1 VPSSNDMAQPA
12 RVPSRYRLQHR
23 VTAFMLALIGRLL
36 AATSEVDPVVRR
48 EVSAMPAGQ
57 TFILGVRPAG
67 PALIIT
73 EHEGRLRPVSAVP
86 QGAPL
91 AAFEFKHIE
100 HAFLAM
106 TFQESTPQSFANDR
120 MVFEGDI
127 AMAMKFVRCL
137 TRMETLILP
146 KVVARLAVKT
156 YPAGL
161 RVGDKLATGSRIYLR
176 LLRNLFTL
184 S

>member
-1 VPSSNDMAQPA
+1 VSSINDTAAPA
-12 RVPSRYRLQHR
+12 GAVSRYRLQHR

-36 AATSEVDPVVRR
+36 AAASEVDPTIRG
-48 EVSAMPAGQ
+48 EVSAMPPGQ
-57 TFILGVRPAG
+57 TFLLGVRPAG
-67 PALIIT
+67 PALIIS
-73 EHEGRLRPVSAVP
+73 EHDGRLRPVAAVP
-86 QGAPL
+86 DGAPL

-146 KVVARLAVKT
+146 KIIARLAVKT
-156 YPAGL
+156 YPENL
-161 RVGDKLATGSRIYLR
+161 RFGEKLGTGSRIYLR
-176 LLRNLFTL
+176 LVRNLFIR